1 MANQTGSD
9 QDGRLEQTA
18 ASALCAN
25 QAGGW
30 SAKPQ
35 ITRISNVDEVE
46 SLVVLVL
53 WSLQVVDLVLYSMY
67 SVEVVCGAWT
77 EDRVVR
83 RACLCTIRSDCWD
96 RGECGST
103 IRRWIP
109 TELQLSGI
117 VEHVEPVRTVLFETQ
132 MGW

>member
-1 MANQTGSD
+1 M
-9 QDGRLEQTA
+9 
-18 ASALCAN
+18 
-25 QAGGW
+25 
-30 SAKPQ
+30 
-35 ITRISNVDEVE
+35 
-46 SLVVLVL
+46 L
-53 WSLQVVDLVLYSMY
+53 WSLLVVDLVLFH
-67 SVEVVCGAWT
+67 VGVVCGAWT

-83 RACLCTIRSDCWD
+83 RACIRTIRSNCWD

-109 TELQLSGI
+109 TELQLYGI